1 MASKNKIFLDAN
13 MLIEILHKR
22 ERSSDVESLMYN
34 LVEKAYISVLTA
46 HSVVHFTP
54 KGLPMYVVRRFLDD
68 FIVLDLCKDDFEW
81 AFDNKLDDDFEDALQ
96 LAIAVRNGCEEFI
109 TLDKQLAET
118 YGRISRPKIRLL

>member
-22 ERSSDVESLMYN
+22 ERSSDVESLMDN
-34 LVEKAYISVLTA
+34 LVKKAYISALTA
-46 HSVVHFTP
+46 HLVVHFTP
-54 KGLPMYVVRRFLDD
+54 KGLPMYAVRRFLDD

-109 TLDKQLAET
+109 TLDERLAET